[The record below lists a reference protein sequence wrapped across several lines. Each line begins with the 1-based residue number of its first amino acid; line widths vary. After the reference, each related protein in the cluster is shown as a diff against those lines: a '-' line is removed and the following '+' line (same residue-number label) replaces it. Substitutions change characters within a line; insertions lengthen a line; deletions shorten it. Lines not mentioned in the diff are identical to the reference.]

1 MILDARVTPRASRD
15 AIESDGKRLIAWVTA
30 APDGGKANAAVEA
43 LLAKRLG
50 VAKRDVAIV
59 SGRKSR
65 DKRIRIDGMSAAA
78 VFECLDSG

>member
-1 MILDARVTPRASRD
+1 MILDVRVAPRASRN
-15 AIESDGKRLIAWVTA
+15 AIETDGKRLIARVTEP
-30 APDGGKANAAVEA
+30 PDGGRANAAVEA

-78 VFECLDSG
+78 VLERLA

>member
-1 MILDARVTPRASRD
+1 MILDVRVAPRASRN
-15 AIESDGKRLIAWVTA
+15 AIETDGVRLIARVTA
-30 APDGGKANAAVEA
+30 PPDGGCANAAVEA

-65 DKRIRIDGMSAAA
+65 HKRIRIVGMSAAA
-78 VFECLDSG
+78 VFERLA

>member
-1 MILDARVTPRASRD
+1 MILDARVTPRASRN
-15 AIESDGKRLIAWVTA
+15 AIETDGKRLIARVTA
-30 APDGGKANAAVEA
+30 PPDGGRANAAVEA

-65 DKRIRIDGMSAAA
+65 DKRIRIDGMSASA
-78 VFECLDSG
+78 VFERLA

>member
-1 MILDARVTPRASRD
+1 MILDARVTPRASRNT
-15 AIESDGKRLIAWVTA
+15 IETDGERLIARVTA
-30 APDGGKANAAVEA
+30 APDDGRANAAVEA

-65 DKRIRIDGMSAAA
+65 NKRIRIDGMSAAA
-78 VFECLDSG
+78 VFERLA